1 MIKISKQ
8 VEQEILAHA
17 AATAPHE
24 CCGLVLRVG
33 SKQVYQPCSNVAA
46 DPTAHFEIAADD
58 WIQAEETGTVVAVVH
73 SHPQGERFLS
83 GADRQ
88 VQVQQ
93 GLPWLLVV
101 DDGIRAFRPC
111 PHLRGRVFDYGVNDC
126 FTLIRDAYHL
136 AGIEFRDHPRT
147 DIDADAAADSFVR
160 YLPDGGFKQVSNDNL
175 QVGDVVLTAMGGHAN
190 HAMLYL
196 GNQEVLHHAY
206 EQLSR
211 RERYGAFWQDHTHSV
226 WRHQEWQPEMLAA
239 IEADLLH
246 SH

>member
-1 MIKISKQ
+1 MMKLTQS
-8 VEQEILAHA
+8 VEQKILAHA
-17 AATAPHE
+17 AAVAPKE
-24 CCGLVLRVG
+24 CCGLLLMVG
-33 SKQVYQPCSNVAA
+33 NKQVYQPCANVAA

-88 VQVQQ
+88 MQLQQ

-101 DDGIRAFRPC
+101 KSGIRIFRPC

-136 AGIEFRDHPRT
+136 AGITFRDHPRT

-160 YLPDGGFKQVSNDNL
+160 YLPDGGFKQVSDGSL

-196 GNQEVLHHAY
+196 GNQEILHHAY
-206 EQLSR
+206 DQLSR

-226 WRHQEWQPEMLAA
+226 WRHQEWQPAFQAA

>member
-1 MIKISKQ
+1 MMKISKQ
-8 VEQEILAHA
+8 VEEDVLAHA
-17 AATAPHE
+17 AATAPYE

-33 SKQVYQPCSNVAA
+33 GTQVYQPCGNVAA

-58 WIQAEETGTVVAVVH
+58 WIQAENVGEIVAVVH
-73 SHPQGERFLS
+73 SHPSGEWFLS

-88 VQVQQ
+88 MQVQQ
-93 GLPWLLVV
+93 GLAWLLVV
-101 DDGIRAFRPC
+101 DGGIRAFRSC
-111 PHLRGRVFDYGVNDC
+111 PHLRGRVFDYGVYDC

-147 DIDADAAADSFVR
+147 DMDADAAADSFVR
-160 YLPDGGFKQVSNDNL
+160 YLPDGGFKQVLDGSV

-206 EQLSR
+206 GQLSR

-226 WRHQEWQPEMLAA
+226 WRHRDWVIDGMVAWA
-239 IEADLLH
+239 ADLDH
-246 SH
+246 SM